1 MKKKIL
7 LILLLL
13 IPFIVSAKETYSY
26 EWAFNEEEDY
36 IFAEETNDGY
46 TLISFD
52 KIKQY
57 NKSNGEFIKE
67 FEGTDYNEKYSSL
80 YTTLALEMA
89 KIDGYYVQVKSNEF
103 YVLNIMENKVLAC
116 PGSLEDITST
126 SDCTEID
133 LSEADDAT
141 IDKYAG
147 VYAFIIK
154 KHNSEPNNYHYGY
167 YEKGYSFITTFDPTN
182 NKYYFAIYNSSGG
195 ELVKIE
201 YKTIDEYYTATVSSS
216 SINVLKTERD
226 YINNKISYKVIK
238 YSLSGKELYTQD
250 ISSIIK
256 QNNKISS
263 NNQMKY
269 TAQFTNMVNSG
280 MLVKLYND
288 PAAVFMVSC
297 MSNGGPDP
305 VSNTTESN
313 NGHILFL
320 DEPVANQ
327 QEIYSNCGEAFINSL
342 DLGSNIITQ
351 MSPLSNVNGTTNIR
365 PTYLVD
371 GSTLDAVFVKL
382 KIEYEIEKKVT
393 GNGTITIT
401 PTAGAGQG
409 VTIEVKPD
417 KGYVLSEVK
426 VTDEAGNIIKVTDY
440 KFTMPSSNVLVEAV
454 FIENPDTGGG
464 FISAIVIMGALLL
477 ATLLL
482 IITDRKEKIK
492 MIS

>member
-13 IPFIVSAKETYSY
+13 IPFMVSAKENYSY
-26 EWAFNEEEDY
+26 DWAFTEENNY

-46 TLISFD
+46 TIISFE

-57 NKSNGEFIKE
+57 NKSDGAFIKE
-67 FEGTDYNEKYSSL
+67 FEGPDYDEKYSSL
-80 YTTLALEMA
+80 YTTLAAEIA
-89 KIDGYYVQVKSNEF
+89 KLVGYYIQVKSNEF
-103 YVLNIMENKVLAC
+103 YKLDLFENTVLVC
-116 PGSLEDITST
+116 PGTLEETTST

-147 VYAFIIK
+147 VYAFVVK
-154 KHNSEPNNYHYGY
+154 KHNSEPSNYHYGY
-167 YEKGYSFITTFDPTN
+167 YEKGYYFITTYDPTN
-182 NKYYFAIYNSSGG
+182 DKYYFEIYNGSGS
-195 ELVKIE
+195 EIVKIE
-201 YKTIDEYYTATVSSS
+201 YNTIDEYYTGTVGSS

-238 YSLSGKELYTQD
+238 YSLSGKEIYTQD

-256 QNNKISS
+256 QNNKIST

-269 TAQFTNMVNSG
+269 TAQFANMVNSG
-280 MLVKLYND
+280 MVVKLYND
-288 PAAVFMVSC
+288 PKAVYMVSC
-297 MSNGGPDP
+297 MSNGGPDHL
-305 VSNTTESN
+305 SNTTESN
-313 NGHILFL
+313 NGHLLFL
-320 DEPVANQ
+320 DDPVTNQ
-327 QEIYSNCGEAFINSL
+327 QSVYSNCGEELNNHAF
-342 DLGSNIITQ
+342 GSSIVTH
-351 MSPLSNVNGTTNIR
+351 MSPLSNANGTTNIR
-365 PTYLVD
+365 PTYLAD
-371 GSTLDAVFVKL
+371 DPIQEAVFVKL
-382 KIEYEIEKKVT
+382 NIEYEIEKKVT

-417 KGYVLSEVK
+417 KGYVLSEIK
-426 VTDEAGNIIKVTDY
+426 VIDEAGNIIKVTDY
-440 KFTMPSSNVLVEAV
+440 KFTMPTSNVLVEAV

-464 FISAIVIMGALLL
+464 FISALVIMGALLL

-482 IITDRKEKIK
+482 IFTDKKEKIK